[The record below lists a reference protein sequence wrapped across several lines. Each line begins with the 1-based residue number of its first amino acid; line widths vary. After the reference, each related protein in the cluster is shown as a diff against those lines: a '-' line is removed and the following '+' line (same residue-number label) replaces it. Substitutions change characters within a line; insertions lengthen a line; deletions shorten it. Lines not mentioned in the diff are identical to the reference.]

1 VGVDGHPVVRA
12 VVLCPGQGAQ
22 RVGMGQD
29 LAERFPAARAV
40 FAEADAA
47 LDYPLSRL
55 MWDGPEA
62 ELTLTHNAQPAILVH
77 SLAVHAVVRERL
89 DAVAGA
95 GHSLGEYTAYAAVG
109 ALGLPDAVRLVR
121 RRGELMLDAGARRP
135 GTMAAVIG
143 MDGDRVVEICAS
155 VSTGDAVVVAANLN
169 APDQTVI
176 SGDPVAVE
184 RAGNALREAGAR
196 RVLPLKVSGAFHS
209 PLMAPAQEGLTAALD
224 AVALD
229 DPAAPVIANASAE
242 PVREARQARRLLAEQ
257 LTAPVRWVASMRCAA
272 ALADGAPFVELGPGN
287 VLAGL
292 LKRIVPGAAAVSL
305 GTAAEVDA
313 FLAQGL
319 A

>member
-1 VGVDGHPVVRA
+1 VKTVL
-12 VVLCPGQGAQ
+12 LCPGQGAQ
-22 RVGMGQD
+22 RVGMGKD

-40 FAEADAA
+40 FEQADAA
-47 LDYPLSRL
+47 LDLPLSRL
-55 MWDGPEA
+55 MWDGPEE

-89 DAVAGA
+89 DAVAAA
-95 GHSLGEYTAYAAVG
+95 GHSLGEYTAYAA
-109 ALGLPDAVRLVR
+109 LGTLRLADAVRLVR
-121 RRGELMLDAGARRP
+121 RRGELMLEAGTRRP

-143 MDGDRVVEICAS
+143 MPGERVAEICAG
-155 VSTGDAVVVAANLN
+155 VSEPGAVVVAANLN

-176 SGDPVAVE
+176 SGDPVGVE
-184 RAGNALREAGAR
+184 RAGAALREGGAR

-209 PLMAPAQEGLTAALD
+209 PLMAPAQDGLAAALD

-242 PVREARQARRLLAEQ
+242 PVRDCRMARRLLAEQ

-272 ALADGAPFVELGPGN
+272 ALTHDAPFIELGPGS

-292 LKRIVPGAAAVSL
+292 VKRIVPGAVATSL

-313 FLAQGL
+313 FLTQGL